1 MSSLKE
7 FVAGTIVDALLPL
20 LRRSLTDVVV
30 EVLDERKTPNR
41 TEYQEVR
48 NVVDELR
55 GKLNRAARKP
65 ADTDDLK
72 GLATRL
78 DELEARLQAVEGDS

>member
-7 FVAGTIVDALLPL
+7 FVAGTIVDALVPL
-20 LRRSLTDVVV
+20 LRRPLTDVIV

-48 NVVDELR
+48 NVVDDLR
-55 GKLNRAARKP
+55 GKINRASRSTEP
-65 ADTDDLK
+65 DDLA

-78 DELEARLQAVEGDS
+78 DALEARLQALESDD

>member
-20 LRRSLTDVVV
+20 LRRPLTDVIV

-48 NVVDELR
+48 NVVDDLR
-55 GKLNRAARKP
+55 GKINRASRKTE
-65 ADTDDLK
+65 TDDLES
-72 GLATRL
+72 LATRL
-78 DELEARLQAVEGDS
+78 DALEARLQALEGDG